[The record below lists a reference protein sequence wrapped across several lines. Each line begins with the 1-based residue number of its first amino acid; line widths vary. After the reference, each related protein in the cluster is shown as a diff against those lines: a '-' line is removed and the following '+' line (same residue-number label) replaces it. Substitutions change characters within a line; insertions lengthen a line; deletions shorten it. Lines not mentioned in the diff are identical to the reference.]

1 METTP
6 ASDVEERLA
15 AAEAALEEALRER
28 NRLWEELTQTQA
40 DRRELEDLRAE
51 LRVLRGSRVWQ
62 LAGLLQRAKGLA
74 LAVLERLRR
83 R

>member
-28 NRLWEELTQTQA
+28 NRLWEQLKRRHA
-40 DRRELEDLRAE
+40 DRNELEHLRAE
-51 LRVLRGSRVWQ
+51 LSAVRGSPLWRLAGVLERAKRFV
-62 LAGLLQRAKGLA
+62 LAGLQA
-74 LAVLERLRR
+74 LRR
-83 R
+83 H

>member
-28 NRLWEELTQTQA
+28 TRLWEQLKQRQA
-40 DRRELEDLRAE
+40 DKRELEHLRAE
-51 LRVLRGSRVWQ
+51 LRTLRASRLWRLARRFERAKELV
-62 LAGLLQRAKGLA
+62 LAG
-74 LAVLERLRR
+74 LERLRR
-83 R
+83 S

>member
-28 NRLWEELTQTQA
+28 NRLWEQLKRQQA
-40 DRRELEDLRAE
+40 DRVELEHLRAE
-51 LRVLRGSRVWQ
+51 LRAVRGSPLWQ
-62 LAGLLQRAKGLA
+62 LAGVLQRAKRFVLAGLQA
-74 LAVLERLRR
+74 LRR
-83 R
+83 L

>member
-1 METTP
+1 MGTTP

-28 NRLWEELTQTQA
+28 NRLWEELKGQQA
-40 DRRELEDLRAE
+40 DQAELEYLRAE
-51 LRVLRGSRVWQ
+51 LRTFRASFLWR
-62 LAGLLQRAKGLA
+62 LAKGL
-74 LAVLERLRR
+74 RR

>member
-28 NRLWEELTQTQA
+28 NRLWEELKRQQA
-40 DRRELEDLRAE
+40 DQAELEYLRAE
-51 LRVLRGSRVWQ
+51 LELSARRACGGWRASTASAGVV
-62 LAGLLQRAKGLA
+62 LAGSKG
-74 LAVLERLRR
+74 LRR

>member
-15 AAEAALEEALRER
+15 AAEAALEEALNER
-28 NRLWEELTQTQA
+28 NRLWEQLKQQQA
-40 DRRELEDLRAE
+40 DQAELDYLRAE
-51 LRVLRGSRVWQ
+51 LRAVRTSRLWQ
-62 LAGLLQRAKGLA
+62 LARLYRRAQELVLA
-74 LAVLERLRR
+74 GSKVLRR